1 MFLLRCAIHAR
12 STRSANFNNKIAP
25 RFAWNY
31 RSWVLTKLPVY
42 RHQFHT
48 FDLSINFVYAFR
60 PDDCQMTCFYYPSN
74 RNTGKLNTEEF
85 TLLGFHDLISIDFRL
100 TPWGLWP
107 PSFIMPNNNIPCE
120 ILSPT
125 ISLFVYSPK
134 RMTLRSSLL
143 IFFNSRMSMWEPI
156 PTDKIV
162 IPWMSLIFLIS
173 FSTSSLFCFKQTLWS
188 VNNTKT

>member
-1 MFLLRCAIHAR
+1 MFLPRCAIHAR
-12 STRSANFNNKIAP
+12 STRSVNFDNKIAP

-31 RSWVLTKLPVY
+31 RSRVLTKLPVH

-48 FDLSINFVYAFR
+48 FDLSRNFAYAFR
-60 PDDCQMTCFYYPSN
+60 PDDCKMTCFYYPSN
-74 RNTGKLNTEEF
+74 RNTGKLYSEEF

-107 PSFIMPNNNIPCE
+107 PSFIMPNKNIPCE
-120 ILSPT
+120 ILFPT

-134 RMTLRSSLL
+134 RMTLRASLL
-143 IFFNSRMSMWEPI
+143 IFFNSRMSIWEPI
-156 PTDKIV
+156 PTVKIL
-162 IPWMSLIFLIS
+162 IPISLIFLIS